1 MEWRTAICLALL
13 LSRLQPPL
21 WVLAF
26 FQRLRS
32 QVSVLYVHC
41 VCCQLARLL
50 CPAVLDALMPSELL
64 GSLPTLQ
71 GVSLN
76 SCLAPLPSRLRP
88 PLWVLASL
96 KQLLSGERPC
106 MTLQM
111 GKGMGV
117 ALMRMMLSKDQGYQL
132 SASRAWYARG

>member
-32 QVSVLYVHC
+32 QVSVLYEQFHC
-41 VCCQLARLL
+41 VCCQLARLA
-50 CPAVLDALMPSELL
+50 CPAVLGALLSSELL

-71 GVSLN
+71 GASLN
-76 SCLAPLPSRLRP
+76 NCLVPLPSRLRLH
-88 PLWVLASL
+88 LWVLKSL

-106 MTLQM
+106 KTLLV
-111 GKGMGV
+111 GIGVGV
-117 ALMRMMLSKDQGYQL
+117 ALMLVVLSGDQY
-132 SASRAWYARG
+132 Y